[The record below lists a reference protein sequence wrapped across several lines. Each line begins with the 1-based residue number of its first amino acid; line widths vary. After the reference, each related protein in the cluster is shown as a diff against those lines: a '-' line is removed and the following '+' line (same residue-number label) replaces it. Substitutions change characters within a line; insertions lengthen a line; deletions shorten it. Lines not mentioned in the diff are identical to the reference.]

1 MHRERRLLSLGE
13 RLQVCL
19 GTFLGRLSFLLGAA
33 VLLAL
38 GNQECPGVQ
47 LEVRGEVCTGERQMV
62 PTTMRWLCLNHGGA
76 AWILLFRPV
85 LEFPRTDVVCLLG
98 WHPWE
103 RRWGHFQG
111 LKWQSMQI
119 PARPPRANWGP
130 RKRKRLSRTSLSLEV
145 GRM

>member
-47 LEVRGEVCTGERQMV
+47 LEVRGEVCTGEGQMV
-62 PTTMRWLCLNHGGA
+62 PTTMRWLCLNHGGLHGFCCSGLC
-76 AWILLFRPV
+76 WSF
-85 LEFPRTDVVCLLG
+85 LEQMLSVY
-98 WHPWE
+98 
-103 RRWGHFQG
+103 WGG
-111 LKWQSMQI
+111 I
-119 PARPPRANWGP
+119 P
-130 RKRKRLSRTSLSLEV
+130 
-145 GRM
+145 GRGDGVISKD